1 MHNGGIGT
9 TIKRGKGMVMTETF
23 APEDYK
29 LLYEQQVKICAEK
42 DALISS
48 LRKENRMLQLRDAP
62 IPNWGFEWFS
72 NLQYKVK
79 NLTERVKEFE
89 SGEKYIEIRAS
100 HKEQLAGRDREIRK
114 LKDEIADANAR
125 IITVRENWLEVIAD
139 MEKAHAK
146 ELRAKDGRIKTL
158 WDRLLEVERQRDG
171 AKDKLL
177 GKIRELYSVQAELE
191 EEKEKNRNLKAQINR
206 DHENSSISSS
216 LKPNKKKI
224 TNTRVKSGKKPG
236 GQPRHRHHPRK
247 RQAPTVE
254 VALPVPEEYA
264 DNPAYVETGKT
275 ITKQL
280 IEVQVNLVVTEYST
294 PELRNT
300 RTGVRVH
307 ADFPGDLVDD
317 VTYGGSVKALA
328 FLLNSYCNVSIAKV
342 SDILRELTDGKLQI
356 STGMICGLTKEFSL
370 KTELEQKK
378 AFADLLLEPV
388 MNIDFSTVR
397 VNGKNLNVFVC
408 ATPEIAKYF
417 AREHKGHEG
426 LKGTPVETYQH
437 TLVHDHD
444 KTFFSYGGDHQGCHD
459 HILRYLKDS
468 MENEPTLKWNGHM
481 RELIQEMIHFR
492 KHLDPEDKRHPD
504 EIAPEKVTA
513 LEARYVEVLNSAKGE
528 YEDEP
533 PSKYYMDGYNLY
545 KRLEE
550 YKRNYLLFLHDRRVP
565 YSNSLSERL
574 LRIMKRKA
582 HQVMAFRS
590 FDGLW
595 YLCDSLGIIS
605 SLRSHGS
612 NLYRSS
618 GEIFDRKVD
627 RVGILADLIE

>member
-1 MHNGGIGT
+1 ML
-9 TIKRGKGMVMTETF
+9 KTETF
-23 APEDYK
+23 VSVDYK
-29 LLYEQQVKICAEK
+29 LLYEQQVTLCAEK

-72 NLQYKVK
+72 NLQYKAK

-89 SGEKYIEIRAS
+89 SGEKYIKMRAL
-100 HKEQLAGRDREIRK
+100 HKEQLANRDREIRK
-114 LKDEIADANAR
+114 LKDELAEANAR
-125 IITVRENWLEVIAD
+125 IITVREKWLEVIAD
-139 MEKAHAK
+139 MEKAQGK

-177 GKIRELYSVQAELE
+177 GKTRELYSAQTELE

-206 DHENSSISSS
+206 DHENSSIPSS

-224 TNTRVKSGKKPG
+224 ANNRVKSGKKPG
-236 GQPRHRHHPRK
+236 GQPGHKHHPRK
-247 RQAPTVE
+247 RQAPTIE
-254 VALPVPEEYA
+254 ITLPAPEEYMG
-264 DNPAYVETGKT
+264 NPAYVETGKT

-280 IEVQVNLVVTEYST
+280 VEVQVNLIVTEYST
-294 PELRNT
+294 PEFRNVH
-300 RTGVRVH
+300 TGARVH

-370 KTELEQKK
+370 KTEPEQKK

-388 MNIDFSTVR
+388 MNIDFATVR
-397 VNGKNLNVFVC
+397 VDGKNLNVFVC
-408 ATPEIAKYF
+408 AASEIIKYF

-426 LKGTPVETYQH
+426 IKGTPVETYQH

-468 MENEPTLKWNGHM
+468 MENEPNLKWSGQM
-481 RELIQEMIHFR
+481 RGLIQEMIHFR

-504 EIAPEKVTA
+504 EIAPETVAA
-513 LEARYVEVLNSAKGE
+513 LEARYDEVLNAAKDE
-528 YEDEP
+528 YEYEP

-550 YKRNYLLFLHDRRVP
+550 CKRNYLLFLHDRRVP

-574 LRIMKRKA
+574 LRIVKRKA

-590 FDGLW
+590 FEGLW
-595 YLCDSLGIIS
+595 YLCDSLGIVA
-605 SLRSHGS
+605 SLRSQGR

-618 GEIFDRKVD
+618 GEIFDRQVEKT
-627 RVGILADLIE
+627 GILAELIG

>member
-1 MHNGGIGT
+1 ML
-9 TIKRGKGMVMTETF
+9 KTETLMSV
-23 APEDYK
+23 DYK
-29 LLYEQQVKICAEK
+29 LLYEQQVEACAEK

-48 LRKENRMLQLRDAP
+48 LRKEIRKLQLRDAP

-79 NLTERVKEFE
+79 NLAERVKDFE
-89 SGEKYIEIRAS
+89 SGEKYIKMGAS
-100 HKEQLAGRDREIRK
+100 HKEQLAERDREIRK
-114 LKDEIADANAR
+114 LKDELADANAR
-125 IITVRENWLEVIAD
+125 IVTVRENWLDVIAD

-146 ELRAKDGRIKTL
+146 ELRAKDSRIKTL
-158 WDRLLEVERQRDG
+158 WDRLLDVERQRDD

-177 GKIRELYSVQAELE
+177 EKIRELYGVQTELE
-191 EEKEKNRNLKAQINR
+191 EEKEKNKNLRAQINR

-224 TNTRVKSGKKPG
+224 TNTREKSGKKPG
-236 GQPRHRHHPRK
+236 GQPGHKHHPRK

-254 VALPVPEEYA
+254 VALPVPEGYA
-264 DNPAYVETGKT
+264 DNPDYAETGKT
-275 ITKQL
+275 VTKQL
-280 IEVQVNLVVTEYST
+280 VEVQVSLVVTEYST

-307 ADFPGDLVDD
+307 AEFPGGLTDD

-370 KTELEQKK
+370 KTEPEQKK

-408 ATPEIAKYF
+408 ATPEIVKYF

-426 LKGTPVETYQH
+426 VKGTPVETYQH

-468 MENEPTLKWNGHM
+468 MENEPNLKWNVQM

-492 KHLDPEDKRHPD
+492 KHLDPDDKRHPD
-504 EIAPEKVTA
+504 EIDPSRVAG
-513 LEARYVEVLNSAKGE
+513 LEARYDDVLNAAKDE

-545 KRLEE
+545 KRLDE
-550 YKRNYLLFLHDRRVP
+550 YKRHYLLFLHDRRVP

-574 LRIMKRKA
+574 LRIVKRKA

-595 YLCDSLGIIS
+595 YLCDSLGIIA

-618 GEIFDRKVD
+618 GEIFDRQVE
-627 RVGILADLIE
+627 RIGVHAEIIG